1 MWPMDTEITPS
12 PATPTQS
19 QHHPSFGMISLLA
32 LDKGVGQNKDKKTI
46 NKNSAAQVLKFHSC
60 SSTAPNF
67 N

>member
-32 LDKGVGQNKDKKTI
+32 LDKGVGQNKDKK
-46 NKNSAAQVLKFHSC
+46 Q
-60 SSTAPNF
+60 
-67 N
+67 